1 MRFTVKDI
9 AKTLKDSKK
18 QGTPVI
24 VFTGAGCSKSAG
36 MPLASELISEINKKH
51 KGNLKSL
58 SDQEKKDYG
67 LCMSKLTPH
76 EQKTLIEKH
85 ITKAKINWAHIALG
99 SLLKNGYLGKVLTFN
114 FDNILNRAC
123 SLDNFFPPIY
133 DLKVLSK
140 EYFSAIPN
148 QSIVHLHG
156 QWSGFDLANSSD
168 STEKQAENLK
178 HYIKETINT
187 SPTMF
192 IGYSGGADAF
202 FQLVEE
208 NFIGQH
214 RLYWIDYGKEPNS
227 NVKKFIEVN
236 PNHRNFIGEQDAD
249 KFLLELAIE
258 LKCFPTELFKDPI
271 KHLKEICEYVNNFP
285 LNTSESEIDVLEDT
299 KKTLE
304 IADKTKPAI
313 TTIKL
318 AELLHAKKFETI
330 INQVKNLD
338 LMIKP
343 ISKIVASAYLGKAL
357 IFLTKDERQFQIHFD
372 KAISL
377 KPDFYQAYA
386 DVGTKLISSN
396 KIDALIKAKD
406 FFENC
411 FTINP
416 KIKDD
421 TIIGHYAIALS
432 KLARIREDKS
442 LFEKAFVQY
451 ENALKIQ
458 PDNADHLGNYG
469 SALLGLGRIKQDES
483 LFEKAFVQYENAL
496 KIQPEHVNH
505 LGNYG
510 NALSELAKIKQD
522 ESLLEKAFV
531 QYENA
536 LKIQPEHTNNLGNYG
551 NALSDLAKIK
561 QDESLFE
568 KAFVQYESALIIQ
581 PEHADH
587 LGNYGI
593 ALSELAKIK
602 QDESLFEKAFVQ
614 YESALI
620 IQPAHADHL
629 GNYGS
634 ALSELAKIKQD
645 ESLFEKAFVQ
655 HESALK
661 IQPNKTYN
669 LACYY
674 ALIRDSEK
682 SKINLL
688 HAEKHDTL
696 PKNSLKYLKED
707 TDLDNVRNEPWFT
720 ELLERL
726 KAKEEAEKVA

>member
-1 MRFTVKDI
+1 MSFTVKDI
-9 AKTLKDSKK
+9 AKTIKDSKK

-36 MPLASELISEINKKH
+36 MPLASELIAEINRKH

-133 DLKVLSK
+133 DLKVLSE
-140 EYFSAIPN
+140 EYFTAIPN

-156 QWSGFDLANSSD
+156 QWSGFQLANSDADTS
-168 STEKQAENLK
+168 SQANKLK
-178 HYIKETINT
+178 NYIKNTINT
-187 SPTMF
+187 SPTLF

-338 LMIKP
+338 LKIKP

-357 IFLTKDERQFQIHFD
+357 IFLTKDESQFQIHFD

-442 LFEKAFVQY
+442 LFEKALVQY

-458 PDNADHLGNYG
+458 PDDPDHRGNYG
-469 SALLGLGRIKQDES
+469 TALSELAKIKQDES
-483 LFEKAFVQYENAL
+483 LFEKAFVQYESAL
-496 KIQPEHVNH
+496 IIQPDHADH

-510 NALSELAKIKQD
+510 S
-522 ESLLEKAFV
+522 
-531 QYENA
+531 
-536 LKIQPEHTNNLGNYG
+536 
-551 NALSDLAKIK
+551 ALSDLAKIK

-581 PEHADH
+581 PD
-587 LGNYGI
+587 
-593 ALSELAKIK
+593 
-602 QDESLFEKAFVQ
+602 
-614 YESALI
+614 
-620 IQPAHADHL
+620 HADHL

-634 ALSELAKIKQD
+634 ALSDLAKIKQD

-682 SKINLL
+682 SKFNLL

>member
-1 MRFTVKDI
+1 MSFSVKDI
-9 AKTLKDSKK
+9 AKTLKDNKK
-18 QGTPVI
+18 QGLPVI
-24 VFTGAGCSKSAG
+24 IFTGAGCSKSAG
-36 MPLASELISEINKKH
+36 MPLANELVAEINKKF
-51 KGNLKSL
+51 KSNLRAL
-58 SDQEKKDYG
+58 TTDTQKKDYG
-67 LCMSKLTPH
+67 SCMGKLTPH

-85 ITKAKINWAHIALG
+85 ISKAKINWAHIALA
-99 SLLKNGYLGKVLTFN
+99 SLLKEGYIGKVLTFN

-496 KIQPEHVNH
+496 KIQPEH
-505 LGNYG
+505 
-510 NALSELAKIKQD
+510 
-522 ESLLEKAFV
+522 
-531 QYENA
+531 
-536 LKIQPEHTNNLGNYG
+536 TNNLGNYG

-568 KAFVQYESALIIQ
+568 KAFVQYENALIIQ

-620 IQPAHADHL
+620 IQPAHVDHL

>member
-1 MRFTVKDI
+1 MSFTVKDI

-442 LFEKAFVQY
+442 LFEKALVQY
-451 ENALKIQ
+451 ENALK
-458 PDNADHLGNYG
+458 
-469 SALLGLGRIKQDES
+469 
-483 LFEKAFVQYENAL
+483 
-496 KIQPEHVNH
+496 
-505 LGNYG
+505 
-510 NALSELAKIKQD
+510 
-522 ESLLEKAFV
+522 
-531 QYENA
+531 
-536 LKIQPEHTNNLGNYG
+536 T
-551 NALSDLAKIK
+551 
-561 QDESLFE
+561 
-568 KAFVQYESALIIQ
+568 
-581 PEHADH
+581 
-587 LGNYGI
+587 
-593 ALSELAKIK
+593 
-602 QDESLFEKAFVQ
+602 
-614 YESALI
+614 
-620 IQPAHADHL
+620 
-629 GNYGS
+629 
-634 ALSELAKIKQD
+634 
-645 ESLFEKAFVQ
+645 
-655 HESALK
+655 
-661 IQPNKTYN
+661 QPNKTYN

>member
-1 MRFTVKDI
+1 MSFTVKDI

-458 PDNADHLGNYG
+458 P
-469 SALLGLGRIKQDES
+469 
-483 LFEKAFVQYENAL
+483 
-496 KIQPEHVNH
+496 
-505 LGNYG
+505 
-510 NALSELAKIKQD
+510 
-522 ESLLEKAFV
+522 
-531 QYENA
+531 
-536 LKIQPEHTNNLGNYG
+536 EHTNNLGNYG

-568 KAFVQYESALIIQ
+568 KAFVQYENALIIQ

-620 IQPAHADHL
+620 IQPAHVDHL

>member
-1 MRFTVKDI
+1 M
-9 AKTLKDSKK
+9 
-18 QGTPVI
+18 
-24 VFTGAGCSKSAG
+24 
-36 MPLASELISEINKKH
+36 
-51 KGNLKSL
+51 
-58 SDQEKKDYG
+58 
-67 LCMSKLTPH
+67 
-76 EQKTLIEKH
+76 
-85 ITKAKINWAHIALG
+85 
-99 SLLKNGYLGKVLTFN
+99 
-114 FDNILNRAC
+114 
-123 SLDNFFPPIY
+123 
-133 DLKVLSK
+133 
-140 EYFSAIPN
+140 
-148 QSIVHLHG
+148 
-156 QWSGFDLANSSD
+156 
-168 STEKQAENLK
+168 
-178 HYIKETINT
+178 
-187 SPTMF
+187 
-192 IGYSGGADAF
+192 
-202 FQLVEE
+202 
-208 NFIGQH
+208 
-214 RLYWIDYGKEPNS
+214 
-227 NVKKFIEVN
+227 
-236 PNHRNFIGEQDAD
+236 
-249 KFLLELAIE
+249 
-258 LKCFPTELFKDPI
+258 
-271 KHLKEICEYVNNFP
+271 
-285 LNTSESEIDVLEDT
+285 LEDT

-458 PDNADHLGNYG
+458 P
-469 SALLGLGRIKQDES
+469 
-483 LFEKAFVQYENAL
+483 
-496 KIQPEHVNH
+496 
-505 LGNYG
+505 
-510 NALSELAKIKQD
+510 
-522 ESLLEKAFV
+522 
-531 QYENA
+531 
-536 LKIQPEHTNNLGNYG
+536 EHTNNLGNYG

-568 KAFVQYESALIIQ
+568 KAFVQYENALIIQ

>member
-1 MRFTVKDI
+1 M
-9 AKTLKDSKK
+9 
-18 QGTPVI
+18 
-24 VFTGAGCSKSAG
+24 
-36 MPLASELISEINKKH
+36 
-51 KGNLKSL
+51 
-58 SDQEKKDYG
+58 
-67 LCMSKLTPH
+67 
-76 EQKTLIEKH
+76 
-85 ITKAKINWAHIALG
+85 
-99 SLLKNGYLGKVLTFN
+99 
-114 FDNILNRAC
+114 
-123 SLDNFFPPIY
+123 
-133 DLKVLSK
+133 
-140 EYFSAIPN
+140 
-148 QSIVHLHG
+148 
-156 QWSGFDLANSSD
+156 
-168 STEKQAENLK
+168 
-178 HYIKETINT
+178 
-187 SPTMF
+187 
-192 IGYSGGADAF
+192 
-202 FQLVEE
+202 
-208 NFIGQH
+208 
-214 RLYWIDYGKEPNS
+214 
-227 NVKKFIEVN
+227 N

-458 PDNADHLGNYG
+458 P
-469 SALLGLGRIKQDES
+469 
-483 LFEKAFVQYENAL
+483 
-496 KIQPEHVNH
+496 
-505 LGNYG
+505 
-510 NALSELAKIKQD
+510 
-522 ESLLEKAFV
+522 
-531 QYENA
+531 
-536 LKIQPEHTNNLGNYG
+536 EHTNNLGNYG

-568 KAFVQYESALIIQ
+568 KAFVQYENALIIQ

-620 IQPAHADHL
+620 IQPAHVDHL

>member
-1 MRFTVKDI
+1 MSFTVKDI

-36 MPLASELISEINKKH
+36 MPLANELVAEINKKF
-51 KGNLKSL
+51 KSNLRAL
-58 SDQEKKDYG
+58 TDTQKKDYG
-67 LCMSKLTPH
+67 SCMGKLTPH

-85 ITKAKINWAHIALG
+85 ISKAKINWAHIALA
-99 SLLKNGYLGKVLTFN
+99 SLLKEGYIGKVLTFN

-123 SLDNFFPPIY
+123 SLDNFFPPTY
-133 DLKVLSK
+133 DLKVLSE

-156 QWSGFDLANSSD
+156 QWSGFQLANSDADTS
-168 STEKQAENLK
+168 SQANKLK
-178 HYIKETINT
+178 NYIKNTINT
-187 SPTMF
+187 SPTLF

-458 PDNADHLGNYG
+458 PEHANHLGNYG
-469 SALLGLGRIKQDES
+469 NALQDLGRIKQDES
-483 LFEKAFVQYENAL
+483 LFEKAFVQYEN
-496 KIQPEHVNH
+496 
-505 LGNYG
+505 
-510 NALSELAKIKQD
+510 
-522 ESLLEKAFV
+522 
-531 QYENA
+531 
-536 LKIQPEHTNNLGNYG
+536 
-551 NALSDLAKIK
+551 
-561 QDESLFE
+561 
-568 KAFVQYESALIIQ
+568 ALIIQ

>member
-1 MRFTVKDI
+1 MSFTIKDI

-36 MPLASELISEINKKH
+36 MPLASELIAEINRKH

-133 DLKVLSK
+133 DLKVLSE
-140 EYFSAIPN
+140 EYFTAIPN

-156 QWSGFDLANSSD
+156 QWSGFQLANSDADTS
-168 STEKQAENLK
+168 SQANKLK
-178 HYIKETINT
+178 NYIKNTINT
-187 SPTMF
+187 SPTLF

-338 LMIKP
+338 LKIKP
-343 ISKIVASAYLGKAL
+343 ISKIVASAYLSKAL
-357 IFLTKDERQFQIHFD
+357 IFLTKDESQFQIHFD

-442 LFEKAFVQY
+442 LFEKA
-451 ENALKIQ
+451 L
-458 PDNADHLGNYG
+458 
-469 SALLGLGRIKQDES
+469 
-483 LFEKAFVQYENAL
+483 VQYENAL
-496 KIQPEHVNH
+496 KIQPEHANH

-510 NALSELAKIKQD
+510 NALQDLGRIKQD
-522 ESLLEKAFV
+522 ESLFEKAFV

-568 KAFVQYESALIIQ
+568 KAFVQYKNALKPQ
-581 PEHADH
+581 PDDADH
-587 LGNYGI
+587 LGNYGN
-593 ALSELAKIK
+593 ALSDLAKIK

-614 YESALI
+614 YE
-620 IQPAHADHL
+620 
-629 GNYGS
+629 N
-634 ALSELAKIKQD
+634 
-645 ESLFEKAFVQ
+645 
-655 HESALK
+655 ALK
-661 IQPNKTYN
+661 TQPNKTYN

>member
-1 MRFTVKDI
+1 MSFTVKDI

-36 MPLASELISEINKKH
+36 MPLANELVAEINKKF
-51 KGNLKSL
+51 KSNLRAL
-58 SDQEKKDYG
+58 TDTQKKDYG

-338 LMIKP
+338 LKIKP

-411 FTINP
+411 FTINRLCCT
-416 KIKDD
+416 KI
-421 TIIGHYAIALS
+421 S
-432 KLARIREDKS
+432 
-442 LFEKAFVQY
+442 
-451 ENALKIQ
+451 
-458 PDNADHLGNYG
+458 
-469 SALLGLGRIKQDES
+469 
-483 LFEKAFVQYENAL
+483 
-496 KIQPEHVNH
+496 
-505 LGNYG
+505 
-510 NALSELAKIKQD
+510 
-522 ESLLEKAFV
+522 
-531 QYENA
+531 
-536 LKIQPEHTNNLGNYG
+536 
-551 NALSDLAKIK
+551 
-561 QDESLFE
+561 
-568 KAFVQYESALIIQ
+568 
-581 PEHADH
+581 
-587 LGNYGI
+587 
-593 ALSELAKIK
+593 
-602 QDESLFEKAFVQ
+602 
-614 YESALI
+614 
-620 IQPAHADHL
+620 
-629 GNYGS
+629 
-634 ALSELAKIKQD
+634 
-645 ESLFEKAFVQ
+645 
-655 HESALK
+655 
-661 IQPNKTYN
+661 
-669 LACYY
+669 
-674 ALIRDSEK
+674 
-682 SKINLL
+682 
-688 HAEKHDTL
+688 
-696 PKNSLKYLKED
+696 
-707 TDLDNVRNEPWFT
+707 
-720 ELLERL
+720 
-726 KAKEEAEKVA
+726 

>member
-1 MRFTVKDI
+1 
-9 AKTLKDSKK
+9 
-18 QGTPVI
+18 
-24 VFTGAGCSKSAG
+24 
-36 MPLASELISEINKKH
+36 
-51 KGNLKSL
+51 
-58 SDQEKKDYG
+58 
-67 LCMSKLTPH
+67 MSKLTPH

-133 DLKVLSK
+133 DLKVLSE
-140 EYFSAIPN
+140 EYFTAIPN

-156 QWSGFDLANSSD
+156 QWSGFQLANSDADTS
-168 STEKQAENLK
+168 SQANKLK
-178 HYIKETINT
+178 NYIKNTINT
-187 SPTMF
+187 SPTFF

-338 LMIKP
+338 LKIKP

-357 IFLTKDERQFQIHFD
+357 IFLTKDESQFQIHFD

-442 LFEKAFVQY
+442 LFEKALVQY

-458 PDNADHLGNYG
+458 PDDPDHRGNYG
-469 SALLGLGRIKQDES
+469 NALLGLGKIKQDES

-496 KIQPEHVNH
+496 KIQPDDPDHR
-505 LGNYG
+505 GNYG
-510 NALSELAKIKQD
+510 TALSELAKIKQD
-522 ESLLEKAFV
+522 ESLFEKAFV
-531 QYENA
+531 QYESA
-536 LKIQPEHTNNLGNYG
+536 LIIQPDHADHLGNYG
-551 NALSDLAKIK
+551 SALSDLAKIK

-581 PEHADH
+581 PD
-587 LGNYGI
+587 
-593 ALSELAKIK
+593 
-602 QDESLFEKAFVQ
+602 
-614 YESALI
+614 
-620 IQPAHADHL
+620 
-629 GNYGS
+629 
-634 ALSELAKIKQD
+634 
-645 ESLFEKAFVQ
+645 
-655 HESALK
+655 
-661 IQPNKTYN
+661 
-669 LACYY
+669 
-674 ALIRDSEK
+674 
-682 SKINLL
+682 
-688 HAEKHDTL
+688 
-696 PKNSLKYLKED
+696 
-707 TDLDNVRNEPWFT
+707 
-720 ELLERL
+720 
-726 KAKEEAEKVA
+726 

>member
-1 MRFTVKDI
+1 MSFSVKDI
-9 AKTLKDSKK
+9 AKTLKDNKK
-18 QGTPVI
+18 QGLPVI
-24 VFTGAGCSKSAG
+24 IFTGAGCSKSAG
-36 MPLASELISEINKKH
+36 MPLANELVAEINKKF
-51 KGNLKSL
+51 KSNLRAL
-58 SDQEKKDYG
+58 TTDTQKKDYG
-67 LCMSKLTPH
+67 SCMGKLTPH

-85 ITKAKINWAHIALG
+85 ISKAKINWAHIALA
-99 SLLKNGYLGKVLTFN
+99 SLLKEGYIGKVLTFN

-458 PDNADHLGNYG
+458 P
-469 SALLGLGRIKQDES
+469 
-483 LFEKAFVQYENAL
+483 
-496 KIQPEHVNH
+496 
-505 LGNYG
+505 
-510 NALSELAKIKQD
+510 
-522 ESLLEKAFV
+522 
-531 QYENA
+531 
-536 LKIQPEHTNNLGNYG
+536 EHTNNLGNYG

-568 KAFVQYESALIIQ
+568 KAFVQYENALKTQ
-581 PEHADH
+581 PD
-587 LGNYGI
+587 N
-593 ALSELAKIK
+593 
-602 QDESLFEKAFVQ
+602 
-614 YESALI
+614 
-620 IQPAHADHL
+620 ADHL

>member
-1 MRFTVKDI
+1 MSFTVKDI

-442 LFEKAFVQY
+442 LFEKALVQY

-458 PDNADHLGNYG
+458 PEHANHLGNYG
-469 SALLGLGRIKQDES
+469 NALQDLGRIKQDES

-496 KIQPEHVNH
+496 KTQPDNADH

-510 NALSELAKIKQD
+510 NALSD
-522 ESLLEKAFV
+522 
-531 QYENA
+531 
-536 LKIQPEHTNNLGNYG
+536 
-551 NALSDLAKIK
+551 
-561 QDESLFE
+561 
-568 KAFVQYESALIIQ
+568 
-581 PEHADH
+581 
-587 LGNYGI
+587 
-593 ALSELAKIK
+593 
-602 QDESLFEKAFVQ
+602 
-614 YESALI
+614 
-620 IQPAHADHL
+620 
-629 GNYGS
+629 
-634 ALSELAKIKQD
+634 LAKIKQD

>member
-1 MRFTVKDI
+1 M
-9 AKTLKDSKK
+9 
-18 QGTPVI
+18 
-24 VFTGAGCSKSAG
+24 
-36 MPLASELISEINKKH
+36 
-51 KGNLKSL
+51 
-58 SDQEKKDYG
+58 
-67 LCMSKLTPH
+67 
-76 EQKTLIEKH
+76 
-85 ITKAKINWAHIALG
+85 
-99 SLLKNGYLGKVLTFN
+99 
-114 FDNILNRAC
+114 
-123 SLDNFFPPIY
+123 
-133 DLKVLSK
+133 
-140 EYFSAIPN
+140 
-148 QSIVHLHG
+148 
-156 QWSGFDLANSSD
+156 
-168 STEKQAENLK
+168 
-178 HYIKETINT
+178 
-187 SPTMF
+187 
-192 IGYSGGADAF
+192 
-202 FQLVEE
+202 
-208 NFIGQH
+208 
-214 RLYWIDYGKEPNS
+214 
-227 NVKKFIEVN
+227 N

-458 PDNADHLGNYG
+458 PEHTNNLGNYGNALSDLAKIKQDESLFEKAFVQYENALKIQPDNADHLGNYG

-568 KAFVQYESALIIQ
+568 KAFVQYENALIIQ

-587 LGNYGI
+587 LGNYGT
-593 ALSELAKIK
+593 ALSELAIIK

-620 IQPAHADHL
+620 IQPEHADHL

>member
-1 MRFTVKDI
+1 MSFSVKDI
-9 AKTLKDSKK
+9 AKTLKDNKK
-18 QGTPVI
+18 QGLPVI
-24 VFTGAGCSKSAG
+24 IFTGAGCSKSAG
-36 MPLASELISEINKKH
+36 MPLANELVAEINKKF
-51 KGNLKSL
+51 KSNLRAL
-58 SDQEKKDYG
+58 TTDTQKKDYG
-67 LCMSKLTPH
+67 SCMGKLTPH

-85 ITKAKINWAHIALG
+85 ISKAKINWAHIALA
-99 SLLKNGYLGKVLTFN
+99 SLLKEGYIGKVLTFN

-568 KAFVQYESALIIQ
+568 KAFVQYENALIIQ

-620 IQPAHADHL
+620 IQPDHADHL

-634 ALSELAKIKQD
+634 DLAKIKQD

>member
-1 MRFTVKDI
+1 MSFSVKDI
-9 AKTLKDSKK
+9 AKTLKDNKK
-18 QGTPVI
+18 QGLPVI
-24 VFTGAGCSKSAG
+24 IFTGAGCSKSAG
-36 MPLASELISEINKKH
+36 MPLANELVAEINKKF
-51 KGNLKSL
+51 KSNLRAL
-58 SDQEKKDYG
+58 TTDTQKKDYG
-67 LCMSKLTPH
+67 SCMGKLTPH

-85 ITKAKINWAHIALG
+85 ISKAKINWAHIALA
-99 SLLKNGYLGKVLTFN
+99 SLLKEGYIGKVLTFN

-458 PDNADHLGNYG
+458 P
-469 SALLGLGRIKQDES
+469 
-483 LFEKAFVQYENAL
+483 
-496 KIQPEHVNH
+496 
-505 LGNYG
+505 
-510 NALSELAKIKQD
+510 
-522 ESLLEKAFV
+522 
-531 QYENA
+531 
-536 LKIQPEHTNNLGNYG
+536 EHTNNLGNYG

-568 KAFVQYESALIIQ
+568 KAFVQYENALIIQ

-620 IQPAHADHL
+620 IQPAHVDHL

>member
-1 MRFTVKDI
+1 M
-9 AKTLKDSKK
+9 
-18 QGTPVI
+18 
-24 VFTGAGCSKSAG
+24 
-36 MPLASELISEINKKH
+36 
-51 KGNLKSL
+51 
-58 SDQEKKDYG
+58 
-67 LCMSKLTPH
+67 
-76 EQKTLIEKH
+76 
-85 ITKAKINWAHIALG
+85 
-99 SLLKNGYLGKVLTFN
+99 
-114 FDNILNRAC
+114 
-123 SLDNFFPPIY
+123 
-133 DLKVLSK
+133 
-140 EYFSAIPN
+140 
-148 QSIVHLHG
+148 
-156 QWSGFDLANSSD
+156 
-168 STEKQAENLK
+168 
-178 HYIKETINT
+178 
-187 SPTMF
+187 
-192 IGYSGGADAF
+192 
-202 FQLVEE
+202 
-208 NFIGQH
+208 
-214 RLYWIDYGKEPNS
+214 NS
-227 NVKKFIEVN
+227 NVFQQ
-236 PNHRNFIGEQDAD
+236 NF
-249 KFLLELAIE
+249 
-258 LKCFPTELFKDPI
+258 FKDPI

-338 LMIKP
+338 LKIKP
-343 ISKIVASAYLGKAL
+343 ISKIVASAYLSKAL
-357 IFLTKDERQFQIHFD
+357 IFLTKDESQFQIHFD

-442 LFEKAFVQY
+442 LFEKA
-451 ENALKIQ
+451 L
-458 PDNADHLGNYG
+458 
-469 SALLGLGRIKQDES
+469 
-483 LFEKAFVQYENAL
+483 VQYENAL
-496 KIQPEHVNH
+496 KIQPEHANH
-505 LGNYG
+505 
-510 NALSELAKIKQD
+510 
-522 ESLLEKAFV
+522 
-531 QYENA
+531 
-536 LKIQPEHTNNLGNYG
+536 LGNYG

-568 KAFVQYESALIIQ
+568 KAFVQYE
-581 PEHADH
+581 
-587 LGNYGI
+587 N
-593 ALSELAKIK
+593 
-602 QDESLFEKAFVQ
+602 
-614 YESALI
+614 
-620 IQPAHADHL
+620 
-629 GNYGS
+629 
-634 ALSELAKIKQD
+634 
-645 ESLFEKAFVQ
+645 
-655 HESALK
+655 ALK
-661 IQPNKTYN
+661 TQPNKTYN